1 MQHAAEYVA
10 VFVHVDV
17 FIRHFSY
24 FQGRKE
30 SYSSKR

>member
-24 FQGRKE
+24 FQGPEE
-30 SYSSKR
+30 SYSSSR